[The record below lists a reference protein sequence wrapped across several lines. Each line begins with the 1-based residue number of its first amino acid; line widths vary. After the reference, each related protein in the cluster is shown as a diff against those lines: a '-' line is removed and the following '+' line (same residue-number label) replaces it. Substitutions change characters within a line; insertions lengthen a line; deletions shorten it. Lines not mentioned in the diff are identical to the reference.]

1 MPHHTHIVRVTH
13 GFAKVKAVIA
23 LWAMKCDKILVY
35 EHREE
40 GKKLHIHLLL
50 EGCTVDKKQLR
61 NLAQETMTKEAFK
74 GNENMSFRAK
84 DTDNIPRYITYMT
97 KGVIL
102 GPEYNKGYDLKYL
115 EERRLAWVA
124 GDKVNPWQLLWE
136 AYQPHMI
143 KPQPVTRA
151 DMEIWLKDETA
162 KPPPTNTVT
171 YKEVCSHVYGYL
183 MHKSGGIFRPQMKTE
198 QQSLVRTYCW
208 KFHITIPTDKDKMN
222 LV

>member
-124 GDKVNPWQLLWE
+124 GDKVRASRVLWE
-136 AYQPHMI
+136 SYEPHML
-143 KPQPVTRA
+143 KPQPVSRA
-151 DMEIWLKDETA
+151 DMEVWLADTSA
-162 KPPPTNTVT
+162 KPPPTNSVT
-171 YKEVCSHVYGYL
+171 YEEIHRHALAWLMKKYG
-183 MHKSGGIFRPQMKTE
+183 HIFDNAIFSEHRI
-198 QQSLVRTYCW
+198 LVRTYCW
-208 KFHITIPTDKDKMN
+208 KFQISIPLHKDKMN
-222 LV
+222 IV